1 MDALLHS
8 SVAVLTAACL
18 QQALA
23 QFLIEDIS
31 VGDDRS
37 AYKEQYSLAM
47 YLLDQMVNDVRV
59 TLCLS
64 DVGYQ
69 DHTSARLI

>member
-8 SVAVLTAACL
+8 PVAALTAACL
-18 QQALA
+18 QQALTR
-23 QFLIEDIS
+23 FLIEDIS
-31 VGDDRS
+31 AEDDRA
-37 AYKEQYSLAM
+37 AYKEQHSLAM
-47 YLLDQMVNDVRV
+47 YLLDQMVNDVRR
-59 TLCLS
+59 TLRLS